1 MKQCS
6 FLLESKEPELI
17 FGKFPITTDI
27 VEKALG
33 NIKGWKCSSGGD
45 GGENYCSYTKT
56 KGHNRAEISIRI
68 DGDNLDVKFYLYR
81 TPDDNKYLHGY
92 EKEVRHYTVPISKTL
107 SIPDGKT
114 WKDIDFKWLHEMI
127 SKFSKQLDNVKEE
140 DLKNKPQFKFAIG
153 DRVKICNYIKCRQK
167 GHEAIVTKRG
177 IHTDYGYNMYCCKI
191 DDPVDKSMNG
201 EGWCFPEGA
210 LNGV

>member
-1 MKQCS
+1 
-6 FLLESKEPELI
+6 
-17 FGKFPITTDI
+17 
-27 VEKALG
+27 
-33 NIKGWKCSSGGD
+33 
-45 GGENYCSYTKT
+45 
-56 KGHNRAEISIRI
+56 
-68 DGDNLDVKFYLYR
+68 
-81 TPDDNKYLHGY
+81 
-92 EKEVRHYTVPISKTL
+92 
-107 SIPDGKT
+107 
-114 WKDIDFKWLHEMI
+114 MI
-127 SKFSKQLDNVKEE
+127 SKFSKQLDTVKEE